1 MSSTILASQLT
12 VGTVVLDGGRRIK
25 ITRIHA
31 GVPKGKVCVSYRT
44 SSGYGMVELDD
55 TERLNVAVL
64 KPRTAS

>member
-1 MSSTILASQLT
+1 
-12 VGTVVLDGGRRIK
+12 
-25 ITRIHA
+25 
-31 GVPKGKVCVSYRT
+31 VPKGKVCVSYRT